1 MNLRIVAGGAR
12 LLTSPAHAYARPT
25 KGMKRCVP
33 TRFWTAPA
41 ERSGDGA
48 FGRKQPLRI
57 REIRRACESGVAL
70 RLPPQSKTRSGLRRL
85 MVSICVHSWTAKG
98 QR

>member
-1 MNLRIVAGGAR
+1 MKLKNVAGGAR
-12 LLTSPAHAYARPT
+12 LLTSPASEDARPT
-25 KGMKRCVP
+25 EGMKRCVS

-48 FGRKQPLRI
+48 FRRKQPLRT
-57 REIRRACESGVAL
+57 REMRRACESGVAL

-85 MVSICVHSWTAKG
+85 MVSICVHSWTLKA